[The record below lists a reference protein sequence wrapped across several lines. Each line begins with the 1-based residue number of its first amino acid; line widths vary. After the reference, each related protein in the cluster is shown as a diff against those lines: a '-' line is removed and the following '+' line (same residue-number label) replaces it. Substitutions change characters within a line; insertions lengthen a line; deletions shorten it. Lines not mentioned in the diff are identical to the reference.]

1 MIRRILRIFLRILL
15 FGAGLVFSLV
25 LLMLFVIFLFGVI
38 YVFSIP
44 SMFRVKEVVITRR
57 YIINPNWRKN
67 LPNNGVT
74 IYKLHLAD
82 SSRPIIV
89 DSIFRSRDPEY
100 DPLKVFVRDT
110 CTWFESSN
118 IPYNGTSF
126 RKRKIYF
133 DRPNGFKWLVHSCDS
148 LDSTY
153 HKTSWWHPGAKFKPP
168 IPADDSI
175 EGRRLPP
182 IPADDSIEGRRLPQ
196 IFYTKRDTIGA
207 LELNRWY
214 AFEDLTGWGHIYFVY
229 VDSTGRTT
237 RRGILLPWVKLF

>member
-44 SMFRVKEVVITRR
+44 LMFHVKKVVITRR
-57 YIINPNWRKN
+57 YIINPNWSNSPSNRI
-67 LPNNGVT
+67 T

-100 DPLKVFVRDT
+100 HPLKVFVRDT
-110 CTWFESSN
+110 CTWFEAYE
-118 IPYNGTSF
+118 ILYNGTSF

-168 IPADDSI
+168 IPADYSI
-175 EGRRLPP
+175 ERR
-182 IPADDSIEGRRLPQ
+182 RRPQ
-196 IFYTKRDTIGA
+196 VFYTKRDTIGA
-207 LELNRWY
+207 LELNSWY
-214 AFEDLTGWGHIYFVY
+214 AFEELTRLGHIYFVY
-229 VDSTGRTT
+229 VDSTGCTRVIRT
-237 RRGILLPWVKLF
+237 LPPWFKPI

>member
-1 MIRRILRIFLRILL
+1 MKERIFL
-15 FGAGLVFSLV
+15 FGVSLV
-25 LLMLFVIFLFGVI
+25 LLMSC
-38 YVFSIP
+38 FST
-44 SMFRVKEVVITRR
+44 KKVVITRT
-57 YIINPNWRKN
+57 YIINRNWYNTCALCNRM
-67 LPNNGVT
+67 T

-89 DSIFRSRDPEY
+89 DSIFWSRNPEY
-100 DPLKVFVRDT
+100 HPFKVFVRDT
-110 CTWFESSN
+110 CTWFEVSG

-153 HKTSWWHPGAKFKPP
+153 HKTPRWHPGAKFKSP

-182 IPADDSIEGRRLPQ
+182 IPADDSIGRRRLPQ
-196 IFYTKRDTIGA
+196 VFYTKRDTIGA

-214 AFEDLTGWGHIYFVY
+214 AFEDLTSLGYIYFVY
-229 VDSTGRTT
+229 VDSTGRT
-237 RRGILLPWVKLF
+237 RGKWIVPPWFKPI

>member
-1 MIRRILRIFLRILL
+1 MKGRIFL
-15 FGAGLVFSLV
+15 FGVSLV
-25 LLMLFVIFLFGVI
+25 LLMSC
-38 YVFSIP
+38 YNFST
-44 SMFRVKEVVITRR
+44 KKVVITRR
-57 YIINPNWRKN
+57 YIINPNWSNTCGPCNRI
-67 LPNNGVT
+67 T

-89 DSIFRSRDPEY
+89 DSIFWSRNPEY
-100 DPLKVFVRDT
+100 HPLKVFVRNT
-110 CTWFESSN
+110 CTWFEAYE
-118 IPYNGTSF
+118 ILYNGESF

-153 HKTSWWHPGAKFKPP
+153 HKTSWWHPGAKFK
-168 IPADDSI
+168 
-175 EGRRLPP
+175 PP

-237 RRGILLPWVKLF
+237 RRGILPPWVKLF

>member
-1 MIRRILRIFLRILL
+1 MIRGILRIFL
-15 FGAGLVFSLV
+15 FGAGLV
-25 LLMLFVIFLFGVI
+25 LLMFFVIFLLEVI
-38 YVFSIP
+38 FVFSV
-44 SMFRVKEVVITRR
+44 FHVKKVVITRR
-57 YIINPNWRKN
+57 YIINPNWGNTPSNRI
-67 LPNNGVT
+67 T

-100 DPLKVFVRDT
+100 DPLKVFVRDI
-110 CTWFESSN
+110 CTWFEVYG

-168 IPADDSI
+168 IPADD
-175 EGRRLPP
+175 
-182 IPADDSIEGRRLPQ
+182 DDSIEGRRRPQ
-196 IFYTKRDTIGA
+196 VFYTKRDTIGA

-214 AFEDLTGWGHIYFVY
+214 AFENLTIWGHIYFVY
-229 VDSTGRTT
+229 VDSTGRT
-237 RRGILLPWVKLF
+237 RGRVIRPPWFKPF